1 MPCYVFCIHMLTNLN
16 LRYTNLMQE
25 WKGTQS
31 CWPFST
37 AFHRYRFVHQ
47 IHIWQIHISHTSQQY
62 ATGTGPIPCLS
73 KKILKKAECLF
84 CAGYEENAKEWKKIV
99 RCLPSI
105 FEQKR
110 WSNLLR
116 YCQCRY
122 CLYGYRILPY
132 WYCQY
137 LQYCNIVNRRDEVTF
152 PDVIQCCSRYWG

>member
-1 MPCYVFCIHMLTNLN
+1 MGDPLFWCRSEKELGVVD
-16 LRYTNLMQE
+16 R
-25 WKGTQS
+25 
-31 CWPFST
+31 
-37 AFHRYRFVHQ
+37 
-47 IHIWQIHISHTSQQY
+47 SQQPS
-62 ATGTGPIPCLS
+62 TGTGLS
-73 KKILKKAECLF
+73 IKSIFDRFIFLIHLNSMRQVQVQFHVYQNKILKKAECLF

>member
-73 KKILKKAECLF
+73 KKNSKKGWMFVLCRIWRKCLGMEKNSEMSAFHIWAE
-84 CAGYEENAKEWKKIV
+84 EM
-99 RCLPSI
+99 
-105 FEQKR
+105 EQFVK
-110 WSNLLR
+110 
-116 YCQCRY
+116 
-122 CLYGYRILPY
+122 ILPMSILLILILPI
-132 WYCQY
+132 WISDIAILILPIPAI
-137 LQYCNIVNRRDEVTF
+137 LQYC
-152 PDVIQCCSRYWG
+152 